1 MEYENYKSR
10 ALLTAAK
17 YGNNWVT
24 TTAGKKFLALNHIV
38 RERIPSNPS
47 NPEFRLAN
55 TLGEN
60 YRHWFRG
67 KFLQQ
72 YRVFFRYSTKSQI
85 IAYGWVN
92 DDESLRAYGSKTD
105 AYIVF
110 KRMLESGRVPNNWE
124 ELIAESKRLS

>member
-17 YGNNWVT
+17 YGDNWVT
-24 TTAGKKFLALNHIV
+24 TAAGKKFLALNHLV

-47 NPEFRLAN
+47 NPEHRLGNA
-55 TLGEN
+55 LGDN

-72 YRVFFRYSTKSQI
+72 YRVFFRYSSRSQVI
-85 IAYGWVN
+85 VYAWVN
-92 DDESLRAYGSKTD
+92 NPETLRAYGSKTA
-105 AYIVF
+105 AYLVF
-110 KRMLESGRVPNNWE
+110 KKMLESGRVPNNWD
-124 ELIAESKRLS
+124 ELIEESKKLS